1 MVPGSD
7 DCPANVGEALSL
19 PPGNV
24 TECLVGWNPV
34 GHCTNSPD
42 LDHVCGF
49 ALRGRLRASPT
60 LACRLSQPGTQN
72 RYRAPPRSPGGH
84 TGPVR
89 HCPRALPAKLQFTD
103 LLSKSILYFRKYTK
117 IIPIWQP
124 ICEKYLPNHYT
135 WGYNSAKPYK
145 AGIFHDCCD

>member
-1 MVPGSD
+1 MGV
-7 DCPANVGEALSL
+7 AV
-19 PPGNV
+19 
-24 TECLVGWNPV
+24 
-34 GHCTNSPD
+34 
-42 LDHVCGF
+42 F
-49 ALRGRLRASPT
+49 RGKRSAELLFIVHAAPT
-60 LACRLSQPGTQN
+60 AAEQLSQTGTQK
-72 RYRAPPRSPGGH
+72 RYRALPGSPGEC
-84 TGPVR
+84 TTPVR

-145 AGIFHDCCD
+145 AGIFYDCCD